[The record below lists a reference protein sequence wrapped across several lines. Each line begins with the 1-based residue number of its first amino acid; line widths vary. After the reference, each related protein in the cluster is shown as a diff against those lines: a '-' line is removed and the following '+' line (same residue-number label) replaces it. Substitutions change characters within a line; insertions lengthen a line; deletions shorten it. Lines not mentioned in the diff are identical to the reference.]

1 MRRLYLELKNL
12 RWHFFAPLAV
22 LYFLV
27 PLMVLATLRAAGGG
41 ESFAECA
48 IICQLFIPSFAVWW
62 PLFVMNEYLNSP
74 GKELLFVYKSWRD
87 SLMLKMII
95 LWALFTTSTLF
106 LFLYFTTLFNF
117 VWFLFIA
124 IISQGMFLISL
135 GYVLSLI
142 VQNTFISLIANFAY
156 SSLFILVWPDSPLS
170 IYTIG
175 NFNHA
180 TMMGKTGIITI
191 VSLMLLFCGYQLE
204 KRLYKN
210 SI

>member
-12 RWHFFAPLAV
+12 RWHFLVPLAA
-22 LYFLV
+22 LFLLI
-27 PLMVLATLRAAGGG
+27 PLMVLATLRNAGGG

-62 PLFVMNEYLNSP
+62 PLFVMNEYLSSP

-87 SLMLKMII
+87 SLLLKMII
-95 LWALFTTSTLF
+95 LWALFATSTLL
-106 LFLYFTTLFNF
+106 LFLYFTSLFSF
-117 VWFLFIA
+117 VWLLFIA
-124 IISQGMFLISL
+124 IISQSILLISL

-142 VQNTFISLIANFAY
+142 GQNTFIALITNFAY
-156 SSLFILVWPDSPLS
+156 SSLFILVWPNSLLS

-175 NFNHA
+175 YFDHA
-180 TMMGKTGIITI
+180 TMLVKTGIIAM
-191 VSLMLLFCGYQLE
+191 VSLALLFGGYQLE

>member
-1 MRRLYLELKNL
+1 MRRRYLELKNL
-12 RWHFFAPLAV
+12 RWHFLVPLAV
-22 LYFLV
+22 LFLLI
-27 PLMVLATLRAAGGG
+27 PLMVLATLRNAGGG

-62 PLFVMNEYLNSP
+62 PLFVMNEYLSSP

-87 SLMLKMII
+87 SLMVKMII
-95 LWALFTTSTLF
+95 LWALFTILTLL

-124 IISQGMFLISL
+124 IIIQSMFLISL
-135 GYVLSLI
+135 GNVLSLI
-142 VQNTFISLIANFAY
+142 AQNTFISLIVNFAY
-156 SSLFILVWPDSPLS
+156 SSLFILVWPNSLLS

-175 NFNHA
+175 NFDHA
-180 TMMGKTGIITI
+180 TMLVKTGIIAM
-191 VSLMLLFCGYQLE
+191 VSLALLFCGYQLE